1 VLTLLTRVLAYLQA
15 DATLIALCPA
25 ANMTPSQ
32 VSDLPLDAPYPHI
45 SIAVAYEA
53 GGGPADYAASRKVH
67 LTIWVES
74 EVSLLEA
81 TAIAE
86 RVVVLLHRQ
95 QNALNNSTICVRMIK
110 LSRSP
115 ISTPQTQTQA
125 KQVSLDFEVIAE

>member
-25 ANMTPSQ
+25 ANMTPSA
-32 VSDLPLDAPYPHI
+32 VSELSADAPYPHI
-45 SIAVAYEA
+45 SMETSYDA

-67 LTIWVES
+67 LAMWVES
-74 EVSLLEA
+74 QVSLVEA
-81 TAIAE
+81 KGIAD
-86 RVVVLLHRQ
+86 RIVFLLHRQ
-95 QNALNNSTICVRMIK
+95 QDALNNSTVCVKMIK

-115 ISTPQTQTQA
+115 ISSSETPTKA